1 MTDVVSVCVPP
12 PLAVAEI
19 VMPYVS
25 LGRSVGSKVAS
36 VAGGAPV
43 PLASVTGSD
52 GSRSWYDTLH
62 DVMVWPAGGV
72 IVPLMGTGL
81 VTVAPSAGDGAVID
95 GGGGPGEPG
104 AGPGGVVQETTV
116 TFETVRAPAIVAVAC
131 TLSVPLLIPT
141 YDRLT
146 RPLAS
151 VVPLTWPPFGPNTE
165 SVTGRFGIGRPVESI
180 GAAVKVSV

>member
-1 MTDVVSVCVPP
+1 M
-12 PLAVAEI
+12 
-19 VMPYVS
+19 
-25 LGRSVGSKVAS
+25 
-36 VAGGAPV
+36 
-43 PLASVTGSD
+43 
-52 GSRSWYDTLH
+52 
-62 DVMVWPAGGV
+62 
-72 IVPLMGTGL
+72 
-81 VTVAPSAGDGAVID
+81 ID
-95 GGGGPGEPG
+95 GGGSPGEPG

-151 VVPLTWPPFGPNTE
+151 VEPLTWPPFGPNTE